1 MTNSISAPGAAGP
14 MYLELLDG
22 DGPSGT
28 IHGAYTINGGAVTNV
43 DDVGAVTGTG
53 FADTFVYKA
62 NLASNGFSLSS
73 LDGGAGLD
81 TLKIEDGHLFDLA
94 YVQGVERIETTAGG
108 IVLGDANFIGVASNQ
123 IYVKLDQ
130 TLASAQANLDAS
142 SLNAG
147 HSVYVEMLQ
156 GAGSSAVTVTA
167 GAGNDTF
174 VGDFLRLST
183 NVIHGG
189 QGQDL
194 LYLQTARSTV
204 QPFNADGFE
213 YIAFTYSGSTSL
225 QLTAA
230 NFVDVSGGRITVDM
244 GTSGGTVDGSTL
256 NASQALWLIGSPA
269 AVMIGGAG
277 ADTFAVTA
285 NAAIT
290 GGAGVDNLITTGGLL
305 GQATGVEYVLL
316 TTANGTLLF
325 ADNAFTG
332 VSGYLGARLTN
343 GGTLD
348 GSAVQAGHS
357 LFLIASQGTDTIT
370 GGAGDD
376 IIQIETAALSM
387 FDVIKGGA
395 GHDTLLMTQSDVV
408 NVTGVSGVEF
418 YALGDGA
425 INNLVLSNANMV
437 GVNGAFGVRG
447 GADGNTIDGSAI
459 VGKTQYLFGG
469 AGMDTLRGGGGA
481 DVLAGYGGADTL
493 FGGGAADSFA
503 VAPGGAHVQ
512 DFHSGQDMI
521 FFSDALFNLGAHE
534 GTGAGVGFDRLD
546 PSLYSTAG
554 DGSFTTAGQRFSFD
568 TVTHELFYA
577 EQGSLT
583 APGSVL
589 LLAYL
594 DGVSSLSANDLFF
607 GA

>member
-22 DGPSGT
+22 DGPTGT
-28 IHGAYTINGGAVTNV
+28 VHGAYTVNGGAVTHV
-43 DDVGAVTGTG
+43 DDVGAVTGTA

-62 NLASNGFSLSS
+62 NPASDGFSLTS
-73 LDGGAGLD
+73 LDGGAGTD
-81 TLKIEDGHLFDLA
+81 TLKIQDGHVFDLA
-94 YVQGVERIETTAGG
+94 YVTGVERIETSNGG
-108 IVLGDANFIGVASNQ
+108 VILNDANFTGVASNR
-123 IYVKLDQ
+123 IFVKLDATLSGTQ
-130 TLASAQANLDAS
+130 TNLDAS
-142 SLNAG
+142 GVQAG
-147 HSVYVEMLQ
+147 HNLDIDLTQVS
-156 GAGSSAVTVTA
+156 GGSVTVTG
-167 GAGNDTF
+167 GAGDDNF
-174 VGDFLRLST
+174 MGDFLRTSY
-183 NVIHGG
+183 NVLHGG
-189 QGQDL
+189 QGQDAL
-194 LYLQTARSTV
+194 FMRVSSPTPQA
-204 QPFNADGFE
+204 FNVDGFE
-213 YIAFTYSGSTSL
+213 YIALSTSGVTSL

-230 NFVDVSGGRITVDM
+230 NFVDVTGGRITVNLGNRD
-244 GTSGGTVDGSTL
+244 SVVDGSTL
-256 NASQALWLIGSPA
+256 NASQALLLIGAGST
-269 AVMIGGAG
+269 MIGGAADDVFLNDGLG
-277 ADTFAVTA
+277 AV
-285 NAAIT
+285 T
-290 GGAGVDNLITTGGLL
+290 GGAGTDTLLTRGANLIHVS
-305 GQATGVEYVLL
+305 GVEYIVL
-316 TTANGTLLF
+316 TQANSVLQF
-325 ADNAFTG
+325 ADINFTG
-332 VSGYLGARLTN
+332 VSGYVAARLTD

-376 IIQIETAALSM
+376 VIQIEAAALSM

-395 GHDTLLMTQSDVV
+395 GYDTLLMTQSDVV
-408 NVTGVSGVEF
+408 NVTGVSGVEL
-418 YALGDGA
+418 YDLGDGA

-437 GVNGAFGVRG
+437 GVNGVFGVRG
-447 GADGNTIDGSAI
+447 GVDGNTIDGSAI

-469 AGMDTLRGGGGA
+469 AGIDTLRGGGGA

-493 FGGGAADSFA
+493 FGGGGGDSFA
-503 VAPGGAHVQ
+503 VAPGGAHIQ
-512 DFHSGQDMI
+512 DFHGGQDVI
-521 FFSDALFNLGAHE
+521 FFSDALFNLGSQE

-546 PSLYSTAG
+546 PSLYSTVG
-554 DGSFTTAGQRFSFD
+554 DGSFTTANQRFSFD